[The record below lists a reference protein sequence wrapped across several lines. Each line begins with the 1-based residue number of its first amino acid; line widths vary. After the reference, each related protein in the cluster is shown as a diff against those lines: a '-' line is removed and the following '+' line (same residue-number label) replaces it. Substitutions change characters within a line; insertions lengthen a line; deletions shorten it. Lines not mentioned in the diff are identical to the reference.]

1 MKLNLGENIRTLRR
15 AANMTQEQLA
25 DRLGVS
31 FQSVSR
37 WENGSTYPDMELLP
51 TIARIFSVTVD
62 SLLSVSDEER
72 RKNFEAV
79 RQKLQ
84 TALAA
89 DPKNEDAIV
98 TLLRELRRDYIE
110 FFCNDT
116 YYFHDLKNSGAY
128 KIPAVLEEMRL
139 IIDEVLT
146 KSDSNFVK
154 GFFIEQ
160 MAEME
165 DEDHI
170 LPFLKRNAT
179 AADLSGDAL
188 LRKRYLFHGE
198 YDKLEKLRQTH
209 LYELLNELCNST
221 PTWFIGDK
229 TDYSA
234 DYCHYINNACFGI
247 LRSICGTTYDPA
259 HPVTDDGTLDLF
271 ADIRLTS
278 GAKLVASCAGTGDT
292 DGALTAME
300 DWVSL
305 FEQVMHVEEGTKLSS
320 KSPAL
325 DKFSPA
331 VTGFWMPI
339 GWKNREER
347 FALLEENGEYTY
359 LSQCEPDHFFGE
371 QYGLFDPSGYLC
383 YFDPNFKGAFLQA
396 AWLDPIRE
404 HPCYLAAL
412 ERLNNLIE
420 FRPLTDE

>member
-15 AANMTQEQLA
+15 TANMTQEQLA
-25 DRLGVS
+25 EQLGVS

-51 TIARIFSVTVD
+51 AIARIFSVTVD
-62 SLLSVSDEER
+62 FLLSVGDEER
-72 RKNFEAV
+72 RKNFEAT
-79 RQKLQ
+79 RTKLQ
-84 TALAA
+84 EALAA
-89 DPKNEDAIV
+89 DPQNEDDIVAI
-98 TLLRELRRDYIE
+98 LRELRRDHME

-116 YYFHDLKNSGAY
+116 YYLYDLRDSGAY
-128 KIPAVLEEMRL
+128 KFPAVLEEMRL
-139 IIDEVLT
+139 ITDEVIV

-154 GFFIEQ
+154 GIFIEE

-165 DEDHI
+165 DEEHI
-170 LPFLKRNAT
+170 LTFLKRNAT

-198 YDKLEKLRQTH
+198 YDKFEKLRQTN
-209 LYELLNELCNST
+209 LYKLISELCNTT

-234 DYCHYINNACFGI
+234 DYCHYVNNASLGI
-247 LRSICGTTYDPA
+247 LRAICGTEYNPA
-259 HPVTDDGTLDLF
+259 YPVTDDGTLDLF
-271 ADIRLTS
+271 VDIRLNL
-278 GAKLVASCAGTGDT
+278 GAKLVASSAGTGDI

-305 FEQVMHVEEGTKLSS
+305 FEQIMRLEKGTTLVCT
-320 KSPAL
+320 SPAL
-325 DKFSPA
+325 DRFRPE
-331 VTGFWMPI
+331 VLYFWLSI
-339 GWKNREER
+339 DWKNRQER
-347 FALLEENGEYTY
+347 FAMLEISGEHTY
-359 LSQCEPDHFFGE
+359 LTQCEKFQGE
-371 QYGLFDPSGYLC
+371 SFGLFDPSGYLC

-404 HPCYLAAL
+404 HPRYLAAL

-420 FRPLTDE
+420 SRPLESEEP

>member
-15 AANMTQEQLA
+15 SANMTQEQLA
-25 DRLGVS
+25 DQLGVS

-84 TALAA
+84 ETLAA
-89 DPKNEDAIV
+89 DPKNEDDIV
-98 TLLRELRRDYIE
+98 AVLRELRRDYME

-116 YYFHDLKNSGAY
+116 YYFYDLRNSGAY
-128 KIPAVLEEMRL
+128 KFPAVLDEMRL
-139 IIDEVLT
+139 IFEEVIE
-146 KSDSNFVK
+146 KSNSNFVK

-165 DEDHI
+165 DENHI
-170 LPFLKRNAT
+170 VPFLQHNAT

-198 YDKLEKLRQTH
+198 NDKFEELRQTH
-209 LYELLNELCNST
+209 LYELLNELCNNI
-221 PTWFIGDK
+221 PTWYITGK

-234 DYCHYINNACFGI
+234 EYAHYVNTACFGI
-247 LRSICGTTYDPA
+247 LRSICGTTYNPA

-271 ADIRLTS
+271 VDIRLNL
-278 GAKLVASCAGTGDT
+278 GAKLVASCAGTGDI

-300 DWVSL
+300 DWISL
-305 FEQVMHVEEGTKLSS
+305 FEQVMHQKDGTEFSCA
-320 KSPAL
+320 SPAL
-325 DKFSPA
+325 AHFHPTISS
-331 VTGFWMPI
+331 FWMQI
-339 GWKNREER
+339 DWKQREER
-347 FALLEENGEYTY
+347 FAFLEISGEHTY
-359 LSQCEPDHFFGE
+359 ANQCEKFNGSNF
-371 QYGLFDPSGYLC
+371 GLFDPSGYLY
-383 YFDPNFKGAFLQA
+383 YFAPNFTGAFLRPS
-396 AWLDPIRE
+396 WLDPIRD
-404 HPCYLAAL
+404 HPRYLAAL
-412 ERLNNLIE
+412 DRLNALIE
-420 FRPLTDE
+420 SRCIENL